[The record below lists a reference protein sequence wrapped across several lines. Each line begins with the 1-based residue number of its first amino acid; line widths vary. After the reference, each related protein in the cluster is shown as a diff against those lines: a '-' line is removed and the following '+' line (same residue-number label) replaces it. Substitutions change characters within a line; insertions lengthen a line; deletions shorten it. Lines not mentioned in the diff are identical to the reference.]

1 MKELYINLM
10 EKVVGAYTSEHIKR
24 YIDEVIERGLE
35 EHGFPR
41 LVANLGIL
49 IAQGRKQE
57 YREDFL
63 KMMDLCL
70 REIPTARSR
79 NGGRVGND
87 FSVKEIVFCLLETEK
102 AGSFPK
108 EITDGWRAELKKINP
123 YLTYSQIAAY
133 PPNNM
138 ANWAAFGAV
147 SEQLRKYAGI
157 SDESFFIENQIAS
170 QFHAFDENGMYR
182 DPGEPIVYDI
192 VTRLQLATAL
202 YYGFE
207 GEGADRL
214 TEELIKSADKTLYM
228 QSVTGE
234 IPFGGRSNQFLHNE
248 TCYVALCEFYADF
261 FKKRGDMKRAG
272 QFKRAARIALE
283 SILPWLKAEPIRHTK
298 NSYPTDSMYGCETY
312 AYYDKYM
319 VTAGSWLYLA
329 YAIADDTIPEVPCPV
344 ENENYICETAP
355 HFHLT
360 MLKYGE
366 YFVQMDTAAS
376 PKYDASGIGR
386 VHRKGAPPV
395 ICLSMP
401 FSAHP
406 NYKIDIENP
415 TPLSI
420 CAGNSNTHYE
430 INSKEV
436 TDDFVKVEYTS
447 ENETGLKIKQ
457 TCIVSENGVEFKAEG
472 DGVVE
477 IAFPMFAFDGEN
489 ETIRTVSGNS
499 AEVEYKGWKCIYT
512 AAGEITKGDIY
523 ANRNGHYFRMNVKG
537 EDLVTLKIEI
547 KEIEE

>member
-1 MKELYINLM
+1 MKELYIDMM
-10 EKVVGAYTSEHIKR
+10 EKVVGAYTLDHIRR
-24 YIDEVIERGLE
+24 YTAEVMERGLE

-41 LVANLGIL
+41 LTANIGIL
-49 IAQGRKQE
+49 IAHGRKQE
-57 YREDFL
+57 LRDDFL

-70 REIPTARSR
+70 KEMPTARSR

-133 PPNNM
+133 PPNPM

-170 QFHAFDENGMYR
+170 QFYAFDENGMYR
-182 DPGEPIVYDI
+182 DPGEPIVYDF

-202 YYGFE
+202 YYGFD
-207 GEGADRL
+207 GEGSNRL
-214 TEELIKSADKTLYM
+214 TEELLKSADKTLYM

-248 TCYVALCEFYADF
+248 TFYAALCEFYADF
-261 FKKRGDMKRAG
+261 FKKRGNMKKAG

-283 SILPWLKAEPIRHTK
+283 SILPWLQAEPIRHIK
-298 NSYPTDSMYGCETY
+298 NFYPTDSMYGCEGY

-329 YAIADDTIPEVPCPV
+329 YALADDTIPEVAAPV
-344 ENENYICETAP
+344 ESENYICETAP

-360 MLKYGE
+360 MLKYGD
-366 YFVQMDTAAS
+366 YFVQMDTDAN

-386 VHRKGAPPV
+386 VQKKGAPPA

-406 NYKIDIENP
+406 KYEIDIENP
-415 TPLSI
+415 TSLSI
-420 CAGNSNTHYE
+420 CAPQDAVSYE
-430 INSKEV
+430 ITSKEV
-436 TDDFVKVEYTS
+436 TDNFVKVEYS
-447 ENETGLKIKQ
+447 GGIVKQ
-457 TCIVSENGVEFKAEG
+457 TCIVSEKGVEFKAEA
-472 DGVVE
+472 DGMVE
-477 IAFPMFAFDGEN
+477 LQFPLFAFDGEN
-489 ETIRTVSGNS
+489 EVKRTVSGNR

-512 AAGEITKGDIY
+512 ADGEIEEGDVY
-523 ANRNGHYFRMNVKG
+523 ANRNGHYIKMTVKG
-537 EDLVTLKIEI
+537 QDLVTLKIEI
-547 KEIEE
+547 KEQDK